1 MAQVTFKGSAVTTSG
16 NLPAVGSKAPD
27 FRLVADDLSEKS
39 LESFAGKKKIL
50 TINPSYD
57 TGVCQKAA
65 RTFNQRMSER
75 SDVVVLLV
83 SADLP
88 FAQKRFCEAED
99 LKNVVPVSSFR
110 STFGADYG
118 VNMITGPLAGLTAR
132 SVVVINEQ
140 NQVVH
145 SQLVPEIVQEP
156 DYDAVVAS
164 L

>member
-16 NLPAVGSKAPD
+16 NLPAVGSMAPD
-27 FRLVADDLSEKS
+27 FRLVGVDLSDKT

-75 SDVVVLLV
+75 PDVVVLMV

-88 FAQKRFCEAED
+88 FAQKRFCEAESLD
-99 LKNVVPVSSFR
+99 NVVPVSSFR

-118 VNMITGPLAGLTAR
+118 VNMVTGPLAGLTAR
-132 SVVVINEQ
+132 AVVVLNEQ

-145 SQLVPEIVQEP
+145 TQLVPEIVQEP
-156 DYDAVVAS
+156 DYDAVVSS

>member
-27 FRLVADDLSEKS
+27 FRLVAADLSEKS

-88 FAQKRFCEAED
+88 FAQKRFCDAED
-99 LKNVVPVSSFR
+99 LNNVVPVSSFR
-110 STFGADYG
+110 ATFGADYG
-118 VNMITGPLAGLTAR
+118 VSMVTGPLAGLTAR
-132 SVVVINEQ
+132 SVVVIDEQ

>member
-27 FRLVADDLSEKS
+27 FRLVASDLSEKT

-88 FAQKRFCEAED
+88 FAQSRFCEAEG

-110 STFGADYG
+110 STFGNDYG
-118 VNMITGPLAGLTAR
+118 VSMVTGPLAGLTAR
-132 SVVVINEQ
+132 SVVVLNEQ

-156 DYDAVVAS
+156 DYDAVVSS